1 MSSSPALSAM
11 VAAEGAQVGLGQ
23 GELNG
28 MVGNLRGVVGSF
40 SGLMWGVIYSFGSR
54 RGTPSLFFLVG
65 GCMTLAQLVIGS
77 RSLMQISGQK

>member
-1 MSSSPALSAM
+1 M

-23 GELNG
+23 GELNA

-40 SGLMWGVIYSFGSR
+40 SGLLWGFCYSFGSR

-65 GCMTLAQLVIGS
+65 GCMTLAQLLIGS
-77 RSLMQISGQK
+77 RSLMRISGEQ